1 MIDKILLT
9 AILSLFIFFQ
19 ASSQSDISRVERKAN
34 DNTSRIDQISDT
46 LRLVNQSVEE
56 QYLEIQRAK
65 ENLANENEKF
75 NQKIKSINEE
85 LGISDDTSSSTS
97 DLDRLWIILCAAF
110 VFFMQAG
117 FKVLEMGMVR
127 SIHGPGIG
135 LKNLIDFVVTAVAY
149 FVVGFSFMF
158 GYSHNGF
165 IGSGLFLP
173 TAENLEMLLN
183 TGVTDY
189 GLEFFLFQMA
199 FAATAATI
207 VSGAMSERTAL
218 IPYLLIALFV
228 AGFIYPI
235 VGHMV
240 WGHIFLN
247 EGKAWLEN
255 IGFLDFAGS
264 TVVHSVGGWVAIVGL
279 WVIGPRL
286 GRFKLDGSLNKQK
299 FKPASLGYSVLGVFI
314 LWFGWWGFNGGSNLT
329 FNYDVATII
338 TNTNLAGA
346 FAAIVA
352 MIHAYYFD
360 KENAV
365 EKIIG
370 GTLAGL
376 VGITASANVVDSVS
390 AMAIGGV
397 AGLIHNFGFDLLIK
411 FQLDDPVG
419 AIPVHLFA
427 GIWGTIAVG
436 IFGKETLIRQ
446 ALGLS
451 ATDSWQRM
459 DQIIS
464 QLMGVGI
471 VMIFVCV
478 SSFLFFKILEVT
490 IGLRVDPDKENSG
503 YILISK

>member
-1 MIDKILLT
+1 MIKKLLT
-9 AILSLFIFFQ
+9 AVLSLLFCFQ
-19 ASSQSDISRVERKAN
+19 AYSQSDISRVERKVN
-34 DNTSRIDQISDT
+34 KNTSTINQIGDT
-46 LRLVNQSVEE
+46 LRNINLSVEE
-56 QYLEIQRAK
+56 QYLEIQRTK
-65 ENLANENEKF
+65 EEIANESDKI
-75 NQKIKSINEE
+75 NQKIKNINEE
-85 LGISDDTSSSTS
+85 LGISDKSIVNTS
-97 DLDRLWIILCAAF
+97 DLDRLWVILAAAL

-127 SIHGPGIG
+127 PIHGEGIG
-135 LKNLIDFVVTAVAY
+135 LKNLIDFMATAVIY
-149 FVVGFSFMF
+149 FLVGFSFMF

-173 TAENLEMLLN
+173 TAENLELLFN
-183 TGVTDY
+183 NGFTSY

-218 IPYLLIALFV
+218 IPYLLIAMFV

-240 WGHIFLN
+240 WGHMFLH
-247 EGKAWLEN
+247 EGTAWLEN

-264 TVVHSVGGWVAIVGL
+264 TVVHSVGGWIAIVGL

-286 GRFKLDGSLNKQK
+286 GRFKLDGTLNKKK

-314 LWFGWWGFNGGSNLT
+314 LWFGWWGFNGGSTLK
-329 FNYDVATII
+329 FNYDIATII

-352 MIHAYYFD
+352 LTHAYFFD

-365 EKIIG
+365 EKVIG
-370 GTLAGL
+370 GVLAGL

-390 AMAIGGV
+390 AMAIGAV
-397 AGLIHNFGFDLLIK
+397 SGLIHNIGFDLLIK

-419 AIPVHLFA
+419 AVPVHLFA

-436 IFGKETLIRQ
+436 IFGKETLIRE

-451 ATDSWQRM
+451 ATDNWQRM

-478 SSFLFFKILEVT
+478 SSVIFFKILEVT